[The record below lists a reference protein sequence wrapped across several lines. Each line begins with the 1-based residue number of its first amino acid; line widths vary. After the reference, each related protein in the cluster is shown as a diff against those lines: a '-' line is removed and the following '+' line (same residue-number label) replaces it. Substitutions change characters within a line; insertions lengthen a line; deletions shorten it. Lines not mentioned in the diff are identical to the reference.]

1 MGYLD
6 HSTNNIILDAVLTD
20 YGRSQLAL
28 GGSNF
33 EIAKFAFGDDEVD
46 YTIIK
51 KYGRTVGKEKI
62 EKNTPIFEALTN
74 ENIALKFP
82 LIGISNN
89 ATLRTVRLPVMSAT
103 VTPIV
108 LGQATSNSGNATSIT
123 TAPVNITVR
132 YKGNT
137 ADPATLQTDFASTLT
152 KFDITVSGRF
162 LSVGNNGGGAVP
174 LVSSSPTDANR
185 TERYKLSYTS
195 SSTVTFSLTSKTI
208 DATTL
213 QIYGQR
219 ISSTQRRITT
229 YVKVTN
235 ELGTTLEIPVTYTA
249 LG

>member
-20 YGRSQLAL
+20 YGRSRLAL

-33 EIAKFAFGDDEVD
+33 EIAKFALGDDEVD

-89 ATLRTVRLPVMSAT
+89 ATLKTVRLPVMSAT
-103 VTPIV
+103 VTPIA
-108 LGQATSNSGNATSIT
+108 LGQATSGNATSIT

-137 ADPATLQTDFASTLT
+137 ADQATLQTDFASTLT

-185 TERYKLSYTS
+185 TERYKLTSTS
-195 SSTVTFSLTSKTI
+195 SSAVTFSLTAKTI